1 MKQSILSQQ
10 IPAAYRLGWKVT
22 GDCFEYK
29 VLFSTQ
35 VGYGILQSASWS
47 QIANQVYDI
56 LSLLCLS
63 LSFPHLTP

>member
-10 IPAAYRLGWKVT
+10 IPAAYRLDWKVT

-35 VGYGILQSASWS
+35 VGYGFPQSASWN
-47 QIANQVYDI
+47 QIAKFMIYSHYFAY
-56 LSLLCLS
+56 L
-63 LSFPHLTP
+63 FPSPI